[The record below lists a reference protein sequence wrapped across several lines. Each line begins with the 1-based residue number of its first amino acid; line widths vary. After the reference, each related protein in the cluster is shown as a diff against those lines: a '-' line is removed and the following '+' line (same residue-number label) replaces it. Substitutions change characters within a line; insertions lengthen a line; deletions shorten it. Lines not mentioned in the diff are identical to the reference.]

1 MKKFSKIILDGH
13 SLTMEQFQ
21 AVVYEHVPVELSPE
35 AIQKMEASRAYVEC
49 LLSEQKRVY
58 GITTGFGKLC
68 DIPISKEQADKLQ
81 HHLLKSHACGV
92 GDPLPESVVRGM
104 MLLRINA
111 LSKGHSG
118 IRPIVVERLITML
131 NKGII
136 PVVPSQGSL
145 GASGDLAPL
154 SHMCLPLIGLG
165 EVMMDGKRQP
175 AQHALSRL
183 GISPLQ
189 LEAKEGLALINGTQM
204 MASIGAICVQK
215 AENLLQAADIIGAM
229 TLEALEGIPHAFHPL
244 LQEVRG
250 HLGQMRTADNMRRLL
265 VKSERVTAPGEK
277 RVQDPYSLRCIPQV
291 HGASKDAFRYVK
303 QVINTEMNAATDNP
317 LIFPEQEEVISGG
330 NFHGQPIALALDF
343 LSMAVAELANISE
356 RRTERLVNPQLS
368 GLPAFLTRH
377 SGLHSGYMIL
387 QYVAASLVS
396 ENKTLVHPACVDSI
410 PSSGNQED
418 HVSMGSISARKCLQI
433 IGNTT
438 KALAIEY
445 LCAAQALDL
454 REGTSGMG
462 AQIAHQLIRE
472 HIPPLDADR
481 ENHQDIEKAAEL
493 IDSGQLVEH
502 VRAQLELEI

>member
-1 MKKFSKIILDGH
+1 MKKFSKIEVDGH
-13 SLTMEQFQ
+13 SLTLDQFN
-21 AVVYEHVPVELSPE
+21 AVVYEHVPVELSIK
-35 AIQKMEASRAYVEC
+35 ARQQMEASRAFVDQ
-49 LLSEQKRVY
+49 LLVEQKRVY
-58 GITTGFGKLC
+58 GVTTGFGKLC
-68 DIPISKEQADKLQ
+68 DIPISQHEADELQ

-92 GDPLPESVVRGM
+92 GDPLPEDVVRGM

-111 LSKGHSG
+111 LSKGYSG
-118 IRPIVVERLITML
+118 IRPLVVDRLITLL
-131 NKGII
+131 NKGIT

-165 EVMMDGKRQP
+165 EVMMNGKRQP
-175 AQHALSRL
+175 AKVILEEL
-183 GISPLQ
+183 KLPPLQ
-189 LEAKEGLALINGTQM
+189 LSAKEGLALINGTQM
-204 MASIGAICVQK
+204 MTSIGAVSLLRMR
-215 AENLLQAADIIGAM
+215 NLLKAADIIGTM

-250 HLGQMRTADNMRRLL
+250 HLGQILTANNLRRLL
-265 VKSERVTAPGEK
+265 QQSERVTSPGER
-277 RVQDPYSLRCIPQV
+277 RVQDAYSLRCIPQV

-303 QVINTEMNAATDNP
+303 QVILTEMNAATDNP

-330 NFHGQPIALALDF
+330 NFHGQPIAIAMDF

-387 QYVAASLVS
+387 QYVAAALVS
-396 ENKTLVHPACVDSI
+396 ENKTLAHPACVDSI

-433 IGNTT
+433 IENTT
-438 KALAIEY
+438 KTLAIEY

-454 REGTSGMG
+454 KPGKSGKGT
-462 AQIAHQLIRE
+462 QIAYQLLREHVPTLDTDREHNPDMEIATQLI
-472 HIPPLDADR
+472 
-481 ENHQDIEKAAEL
+481 Q
-493 IDSGQLVEH
+493 SGQLVQCID
-502 VRAQLELEI
+502 AQIKLEV